1 MHLRRITSVF
11 VILAIVMSCLTISAT
26 AVSSQNDAFDPET
39 FPSLAE
45 QLQIMLSNPNTTYEQ
60 RQDAIE
66 IYNKI
71 MAIKNG
77 YSVLSSRSSLMIY
90 ELDVPFY
97 AQENEYYCGPATV
110 KQTYAYLYYR
120 ENGVYYSP
128 SQGDIADDL
137 NTTIEGTD
145 QSAILCYINNIFNET
160 YYVDWYFDEEEA
172 ANLMYTAINDFKRP
186 PIIHVFDWNY
196 YETEGHYMNVCA
208 YNTGLTQFRVVDPY
222 YEGHMDPDGKYFVP
236 ISDIN
241 SFCDRMMI

>member
-1 MHLRRITSVF
+1 MHLRRITSIF

-26 AVSSQNDAFDPET
+26 AVSSQN
-39 FPSLAE
+39 
-45 QLQIMLSNPNTTYEQ
+45 
-60 RQDAIE
+60 
-66 IYNKI
+66 
-71 MAIKNG
+71 
-77 YSVLSSRSSLMIY
+77 
-90 ELDVPFY
+90 
-97 AQENEYYCGPATV
+97 
-110 KQTYAYLYYR
+110 
-120 ENGVYYSP
+120 
-128 SQGDIADDL
+128 
-137 NTTIEGTD
+137 
-145 QSAILCYINNIFNET
+145 
-160 YYVDWYFDEEEA
+160 FDEEEA